1 MRHFD
6 YPVYL
11 DLRGVPVLVVGAG
24 PVAARKVAGLA
35 AAGAR
40 VRVVAPS
47 VSPALDRALVDEVR
61 TIHDEPAFAM
71 VRELAR
77 KEGLLVGG
85 SSGAAAQAAREVAR
99 ALPAGNTVV
108 TVFADGFERYLGKGV
123 FENL

>member
-1 MRHFD
+1 M
-6 YPVYL
+6 
-11 DLRGVPVLVVGAG
+11 
-24 PVAARKVAGLA
+24 
-35 AAGAR
+35 
-40 VRVVAPS
+40 
-47 VSPALDRALVDEVR
+47 R